1 MTNRKETPSKT
12 GKAIRDRIN
21 AIIGIN
27 RHSNYDVARI
37 IDKSERYVRVHRKGD
52 LEWSLGDVERYGAAT
67 GYTPGENHGG
77 RVHDKAGH
85 ERAVARS
92 IAKEL
97 I

>member
-21 AIIGIN
+21 AIIN

-67 GYTPGENHGG
+67 GYTPGEIMADAFTIKPAMN
-77 RVHDKAGH
+77 
-85 ERAVARS
+85 ER
-92 IAKEL
+92 
-97 I
+97 

>member
-67 GYTPGENHGG
+67 GYTPGEIMADAFTIKPAMN
-77 RVHDKAGH
+77 
-85 ERAVARS
+85 ER
-92 IAKEL
+92 
-97 I
+97 